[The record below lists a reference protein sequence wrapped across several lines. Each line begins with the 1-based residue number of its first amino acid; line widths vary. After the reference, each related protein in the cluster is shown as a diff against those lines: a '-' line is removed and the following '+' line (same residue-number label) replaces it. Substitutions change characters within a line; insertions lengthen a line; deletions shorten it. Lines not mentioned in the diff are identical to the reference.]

1 MGGIAEEVTVVENV
15 KTDDKCVHKTG
26 VNESH
31 SIFKTYCYKGSH
43 LTMVRVPYSRIN
55 GFFMMEIDIC
65 APSSQSVHGMYAGD
79 HENEIVSDTHGLPI
93 YFMETGVR
101 SGKML
106 SSYMK
111 KFEQY
116 EKNNP

>member
-31 SIFKTYCYKGSH
+31 SIFTTYCYKGSH

-55 GFFMMEIDIC
+55 GFYLMESHCSD
-65 APSSQSVHGMYAGD
+65 MYLGD
-79 HENEIVSDTHGLPI
+79 RENEFSADTHGLPI
-93 YFMETGVR
+93 YLVKDR
-101 SGKML
+101 VKAGKHV
-106 SSYMK
+106 SSFIKAFEKAEK
-111 KFEQY
+111 K
-116 EKNNP
+116 NP